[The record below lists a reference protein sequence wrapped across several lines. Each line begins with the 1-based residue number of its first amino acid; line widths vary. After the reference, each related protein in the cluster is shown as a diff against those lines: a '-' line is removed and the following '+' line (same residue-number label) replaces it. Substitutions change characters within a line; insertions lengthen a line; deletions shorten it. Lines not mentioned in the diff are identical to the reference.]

1 MREFSTVEDH
11 AESENSCVSPFS
23 LLSHCV
29 TSTCNLADTIHFWA
43 GPWRGTSRSAM
54 HIHATHQLDRGVG
67 RWAGSRDVFHGSMS
81 HESPRTP
88 GRGTSAFLAAS
99 ARNQDELCCQNPDC
113 TAVLEVTAIPV
124 EYEAILQRLL
134 FSPPVAAKPGA
145 AAPRV
150 VEPSIIPLEDFRSAE
165 KQGDNVTFA
174 LLVALACAPSTDAPL
189 PLCDACMEATLKT
202 RSRAFHDASDDRD
215 TVVHFRDMVESRLQL
230 SLAGDGADAGSEGA
244 GATLP
249 PATRAALDSALAELA
264 AEEAALISEV
274 AALEAAAAEA
284 AAARAALAAQEVAL
298 AALEARW
305 WDEFRATSRAV
316 QVRGGLRLQLLRR
329 GLGVLTGLLRVSPPL
344 PLLPMSSLP
353 PSPGLAHPH
362 AHPPGPQPALPR
374 PPRATATPQR
384 ALGASLPVA
393 GLRPAAPDALT
404 CPPHPNRRTPSSSGT
419 AAPS

>member
-1 MREFSTVEDH
+1 
-11 AESENSCVSPFS
+11 
-23 LLSHCV
+23 
-29 TSTCNLADTIHFWA
+29 
-43 GPWRGTSRSAM
+43 M
-54 HIHATHQLDRGVG
+54 HIHASHQLDRGIG

-88 GRGTSAFLAAS
+88 GRTAAFLAAS

-150 VEPSIIPLEDFRSAE
+150 LEPSIIPLEDFRSAE

-215 TVVHFRDMVESRLQL
+215 SVVHFRDMVESRLQL
-230 SLAGDGADAGSEGA
+230 SLAAGGADAGAEGV
-244 GATLP
+244 GMTLP

-284 AAARAALAAQEVAL
+284 AAARAVLAAQEAAL

-316 QVRGGLRLQLLRR
+316 QVRGG
-329 GLGVLTGLLRVSPPL
+329 GADTAAAWTGGSVDVCRIN
-344 PLLPMSSLP
+344 PLLCLPSLCRP
-353 PSPGLAHPH
+353 FPLSPGLAHPH
-362 AHPPGPQPALPR
+362 ADPPGP
-374 PPRATATPQR
+374 
-384 ALGASLPVA
+384 
-393 GLRPAAPDALT
+393 
-404 CPPHPNRRTPSSSGT
+404 
-419 AAPS
+419 